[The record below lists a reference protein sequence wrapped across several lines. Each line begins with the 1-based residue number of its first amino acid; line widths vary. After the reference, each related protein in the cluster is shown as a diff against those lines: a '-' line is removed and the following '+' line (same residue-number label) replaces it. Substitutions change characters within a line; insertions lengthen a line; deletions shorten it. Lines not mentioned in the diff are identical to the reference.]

1 MKVPKE
7 KIAELIQ
14 KKKLIQIVL
23 LDKEG
28 FILDS
33 EGTMYDPD
41 LLSAAFVPLQ
51 EVKKKLSSMLKVN
64 QVDELSIRT
73 NGKPFRA
80 IMRSYDI
87 NGFTFSMILICP
99 LASSY
104 RNIIAEINTAEMD
117 DILKQALE
125 QDLRLIP
132 PNHQPISSTQ
142 TINQVKPT
150 IKEPNQTTIKEPANV
165 PNNFPVSQ
173 ELIDI
178 ITYKVYKNLSAN
190 FIEKAIQKQVTQ
202 ITQNMLQAEMKKNR
216 E

>member
-41 LLSAAFVPLQ
+41 LLSAAFVPLK
-51 EVKKKLSSMLKVN
+51 EVKKKLSQMLKVN
-64 QVDELSIRT
+64 HVDELSIRT

-87 NGFTFSMILICP
+87 NGFSFSMILICP

-117 DILKQALE
+117 DVLKQALE

-132 PNHQPISSTQ
+132 PNHQPVSTAQ
-142 TINQVKPT
+142 PINLD
-150 IKEPNQTTIKEPANV
+150 QTTIREPIQTTIIEPANV
-165 PNNFPVSQ
+165 PKNFPISQ

-178 ITYKVYKNLSAN
+178 ITYKVYKNLSVN
-190 FIEKAIQKQVTQ
+190 FIEKAIQKQVTE
-202 ITQNMLQAEMKKNR
+202 ITQNMLHTEMKKNR

>member
-14 KKKLIQIVL
+14 KRKLIQIVL

-33 EGTMYDPD
+33 EGSMYDPD
-41 LLSAAFVPLQ
+41 LLSAAFVPLKD
-51 EVKKKLSSMLKVN
+51 VKKKLSSMLKVN
-64 QVDELSIRT
+64 RVDELSIRT
-73 NGKPFRA
+73 EGKPFRA

-87 NGFTFSMILICP
+87 NGVAFSMIIICP

-117 DILKQALE
+117 DVLKNAIE
-125 QDLRLIP
+125 QDLRMIP
-132 PNHQPISSTQ
+132 PNHQPPITSTQ
-142 TINQVKPT
+142 FLNQEQNLP
-150 IKEPNQTTIKEPANV
+150 KEQETAAKNLPI
-165 PNNFPVSQ
+165 SQ

-190 FIEKAIQKQVTQ
+190 FIEKIIQKQVTQ
-202 ITQNMLQAEMKKNR
+202 ITQNILQAEIKKFK

>member
-80 IMRSYDI
+80 IMRSYNI

-117 DILKQALE
+117 DVLKQALE

-132 PNHQPISSTQ
+132 PNHQPVPPSQ
-142 TINQVKPT
+142 PINQNQT
-150 IKEPNQTTIKEPANV
+150 AIKELNQTSIKEPANI
-165 PNNFPVSQ
+165 PKNFPISQ
-173 ELIDI
+173 EVIDI
-178 ITYKVYKNLSAN
+178 ITYKVYKNLSTN
-190 FIEKAIQKQVTQ
+190 FIEKAIQKHVTQ
-202 ITQNMLQAEMKKNR
+202 ITQNMLHTEMKKNR

>member
-23 LDKEG
+23 VDKEG

-33 EGTMYDPD
+33 EGSMYDPD
-41 LLSAAFVPLQ
+41 LLSATFVPLKD
-51 EVKKKLSSMLKVN
+51 VKRKLSSMLKVN
-64 QVDELSIRT
+64 RVDELSIRT
-73 NGKPFRA
+73 DGKPFRA
-80 IMRSYDI
+80 IMRSYDV
-87 NGFTFSMILICP
+87 NGVAFSMILICP

-117 DILKQALE
+117 DVLKQAIE
-125 QDLRLIP
+125 QDLQMIP
-132 PNHQPISSTQ
+132 PNHQPIPATQ
-142 TINQVKPT
+142 LLDQEQNPL
-150 IKEPNQTTIKEPANV
+150 KEQANSLK
-165 PNNFPVSQ
+165 NLQVSQ

-190 FIEKAIQKQVTQ
+190 FIEKIIQKQVTQ
-202 ITQNMLQAEMKKNR
+202 ITQNILQTELKKNR

>member
-7 KIAELIQ
+7 KIADLIQ
-14 KKKLIQIVL
+14 KRKLIQIVL

-33 EGTMYDPD
+33 EGSMYDPD
-41 LLSAAFVPLQ
+41 LLSAAFVPLKD
-51 EVKKKLSSMLKVN
+51 VKKKLSSMLQVN
-64 QVDELSIRT
+64 RVDELSIRT
-73 NGKPFRA
+73 DGKPFRA

-87 NGFTFSMILICP
+87 NGVAFSMIIICP

-104 RNIIAEINTAEMD
+104 RDIIAEINSAEMD
-117 DILKQALE
+117 DILKNAIE
-125 QDLRLIP
+125 QDLRMIP
-132 PNHQPISSTQ
+132 PNHQPTPSTQ
-142 TINQVKPT
+142 FLNQD
-150 IKEPNQTTIKEPANV
+150 PNPPKQQENTAKNLPIT
-165 PNNFPVSQ
+165 Q

-190 FIEKAIQKQVTQ
+190 FIEKTIQKQVTQ
-202 ITQNMLQAEMKKNR
+202 ITQNILQAEIKKFK

>member
-51 EVKKKLSSMLKVN
+51 EVKKKLSTMLKVN
-64 QVDELSIRT
+64 RVDELSIRT

-87 NGFTFSMILICP
+87 NGFSFSMVLICP

-117 DILKQALE
+117 DVLKQALE
-125 QDLRLIP
+125 QDLSLIP
-132 PNHQPISSTQ
+132 PNHQPVSSAQPINLDQ
-142 TINQVKPT
+142 TT
-150 IKEPNQTTIKEPANV
+150 IREPNQITVKEPANV
-165 PNNFPVSQ
+165 PKNFPISQ

-202 ITQNMLQAEMKKNR
+202 ITQNMLHPEIKKNR

>member
-7 KIAELIQ
+7 KIAELI
-14 KKKLIQIVL
+14 KKRKLIQIVL

-41 LLSAAFVPLQ
+41 LLSAAFVPLH
-51 EVKKKLSSMLKVN
+51 EVKKKLSTMLKVN
-64 QVDELSIRT
+64 RVDELSIRT

-87 NGFTFSMILICP
+87 NGFDFSMILICP

-117 DILKQALE
+117 DVLKQALE
-125 QDLRLIP
+125 QDLSLIP
-132 PNHQPISSTQ
+132 PNHQPITSAQ
-142 TINQVKPT
+142 PINLD
-150 IKEPNQTTIKEPANV
+150 QTTIKEPNHTAVKEPAAV
-165 PNNFPVSQ
+165 PKDFPISQ

-202 ITQNMLQAEMKKNR
+202 ITQNMLHTEMKKNR

>member
-14 KKKLIQIVL
+14 KRKLIQIVL

-33 EGTMYDPD
+33 EGSMYDPD
-41 LLSAAFVPLQ
+41 LLSAAFVPLKD
-51 EVKKKLSSMLKVN
+51 VKKKLSSMLNVN
-64 QVDELSIRT
+64 RVDELSIRT
-73 NGKPFRA
+73 DGKPFRA

-87 NGFTFSMILICP
+87 NGFAFSMIIICP

-104 RNIIAEINTAEMD
+104 RDIIAEINTAEMD
-117 DILKQALE
+117 DVLKNAIE
-125 QDLRLIP
+125 QDLSMIP
-132 PNHQPISSTQ
+132 PNHQPVSSTQ
-142 TINQVKPT
+142 FLNQDQALLREQENTNK
-150 IKEPNQTTIKEPANV
+150 NLA
-165 PNNFPVSQ
+165 VSQ

-190 FIEKAIQKQVTQ
+190 FIEKLVQKQVTQ
-202 ITQNMLQAEMKKNR
+202 IAQNILQAEIKKIK

>member
-1 MKVPKE
+1 MNVPKE
-7 KIAELIQ
+7 KITELIR

-33 EGTMYDPD
+33 EGSMYDPD
-41 LLSAAFVPLQ
+41 LLSAAFVPLH

-64 QVDELSIRT
+64 RVDELSVRT

-80 IMRSYDI
+80 IMRSYEID
-87 NGFTFSMILICP
+87 GFAFSMILICP
-99 LASSY
+99 LASSF

-117 DILKQALE
+117 DVLKQALE

-132 PNHQPISSTQ
+132 PNHQPVSSAQPINLDQ
-142 TINQVKPT
+142 TT
-150 IKEPNQTTIKEPANV
+150 IRETNQTTIKEPV
-165 PNNFPVSQ
+165 ELSKNFPISQ

-202 ITQNMLQAEMKKNR
+202 ITQNMLHTELKKNR